1 MKRLTYYDEMS
12 ECYKVKEDNTNNV
25 VQRLGDL
32 ESLTEDIL
40 EVLEELE
47 RNEISYED
55 ACCYISEN
63 IEQIVED

>member
-1 MKRLTYYDEMS
+1 MERLTYYDEVS
-12 ECYKVKEDNTNNV
+12 ECYKVKSDKTNNV

-40 EVLEELE
+40 EVLGELE

-63 IEQIVED
+63 VEQIAED